1 MSAVIT
7 HFDTL
12 SYSKDLEKV
21 GFTAE
26 QAALLARTQL
36 YALDHAIADKDLA
49 TKKDLIE
56 LKTELK
62 EEITSLRSEY
72 KESNARLRDE
82 LKEEITNLRSEY
94 KESNARLHDELK
106 EDIAG
111 LHTEMIKYS
120 EKSHAEMTNTFRWTL
135 GFMIALAT
143 IIVTLFLAK

>member
-7 HFDTL
+7 PFDTL

-82 LKEEITNLRSEY
+82 LKE
-94 KESNARLHDELK
+94 
-106 EDIAG
+106 DIAG